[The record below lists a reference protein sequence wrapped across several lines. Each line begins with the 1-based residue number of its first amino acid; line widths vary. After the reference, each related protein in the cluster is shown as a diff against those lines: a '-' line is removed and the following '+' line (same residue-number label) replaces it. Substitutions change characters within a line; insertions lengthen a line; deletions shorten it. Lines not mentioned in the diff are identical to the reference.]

1 MQGERLSQLVSW
13 EGLKL
18 AAGVVILSPFI
29 PLLFMGE
36 EYGETAPFQY
46 FVSFLDQDL
55 AAAVRRGRKEE
66 FAAFQAQEE
75 PPDPQDEETFR
86 RSRLNHGLKTQEPHR
101 TLRRFYRELLRLRR
115 QVPALAH
122 LSKLNQEVQDY
133 EAEKVLW
140 VRRWYG
146 EDEVLGIFH
155 FGTEFRE
162 MTLPLP
168 AGRWQK
174 LVDSADQAWLGPGP
188 QGPESLTSTGEVT
201 LPLAPQAL
209 VLVART
215 RRLL

>member
-122 LSKLNQEVQDY
+122 L
-133 EAEKVLW
+133 
-140 VRRWYG
+140 
-146 EDEVLGIFH
+146 
-155 FGTEFRE
+155 RE